1 MNEEKKYRYDV
12 LYLIAY
18 ALLCFMTL
26 SGGSQLIKI
35 SEEIK
40 LILYSVII
48 ILFSIK
54 IILNGIT
61 KKEII
66 ILVLFG
72 LMAVYTYMELG
83 TIFFITNLFA
93 IMALKKTNVTKIVK
107 VDIII
112 KLLFL
117 IMHSIFYFTD
127 IMFGDTIK
135 GAILYRGTMERHSL
149 YFTHP
154 NIVALMIFWLIVDIA
169 YLKKKLTIRNII
181 FFTILISIIYFLT
194 NSRTILAVYIVFL
207 CIFYLKEMKNKAFST
222 KMINFMYKY
231 IFEIITILSILMAT
245 LYGRGWTF
253 LDATFNALTSGRVY
267 SSYVAVNSI
276 GIHLF
281 GSTDLLQFENLIV
294 DNFYI
299 RSAVEYGLIYVLILI
314 CMTKFNREKEKNIT
328 DKVLVI
334 IFAVSLFSEYNSIII
349 GNAIP
354 LLLLGNIVINNHK
367 KEKKI
372 EE

>member
-1 MNEEKKYRYDV
+1 MSDEKKSRYDV

-18 ALLCFMTL
+18 TLLCFMTL

-54 IILNGIT
+54 MILTGIT

-72 LMAVYTYMELG
+72 VMAVYTYIELG

-93 IMALKKTNVTKIVK
+93 ILALKKTNIDKIVK
-107 VDIII
+107 VDAIVKI
-112 KLLFL
+112 LFL
-117 IMHSIFYFTD
+117 IIHSIFYFTD
-127 IMFGDTIK
+127 FIFGDIVEDS
-135 GAILYRGTMERHSL
+135 IVYRGTMERHSL

-154 NIVALMIFWLIVDIA
+154 NIVALIVFWLIVDIA
-169 YLKKKLTIRNII
+169 YLKKKLTIRNIMI
-181 FFTILISIIYFLT
+181 FTILISITYFLT

-207 CIFYLKEMKNKAFST
+207 CVFYLKDIKNKTFST

-231 IFEIITILSILMAT
+231 IFEIFTILSILMAI
-245 LYGRGWTF
+245 LYGNGWTF

-276 GIHLF
+276 GINLV
-281 GSTDLLQFENLIV
+281 SNADLLQFKNLVV

-299 RSAVEYGLIYVLILI
+299 RATVEYGLIYVLILMF
-314 CMTKFNREKEKNIT
+314 MTKINKKKEKYIT

-334 IFAVSLFSEYNSIII
+334 IFAISLFSEYNSIII
-349 GNAIP
+349 GNAVP

-372 EE
+372 GE

>member
-1 MNEEKKYRYDV
+1 MDEEKKYRYDV

-18 ALLCFMTL
+18 TLLCFMTL

-35 SEEIK
+35 GEEIK

-54 IILNGIT
+54 TILNGIT
-61 KKEII
+61 KKEFI

-72 LMAVYTYMELG
+72 VMAVYTYIELG

-93 IMALKKTNVTKIVK
+93 IMALKKTNITNIVK
-107 VDIII
+107 VDIAV

-117 IMHSIFYFTD
+117 IIHSIFYFTD
-127 IMFGDTIK
+127 IIFDNTIE
-135 GAILYRGTMERHSL
+135 GGVFYRGTMVRHSL

-154 NIVALMIFWLIVDIA
+154 NIVALIVFWLIVDLA

-181 FFTILISIIYFLT
+181 FFTILISITYFLT
-194 NSRTILAVYIVFL
+194 NSRTVLATYIVFL
-207 CIFYLKEMKNKAFST
+207 CLFYLKDMKNKIFST
-222 KMINFMYKY
+222 KMINFIYKY
-231 IFEIITILSILMAT
+231 IFEIFTILSILMAI
-245 LYGRGWTF
+245 LYGKGWVF
-253 LDATFNALTSGRVY
+253 LDATVNALTSGRVY
-267 SSYVAVNSI
+267 NSYVAVKNI
-276 GIHLF
+276 GINLF
-281 GSTDLLQFENLIV
+281 GSTDLLQFENLII

-314 CMTKFNREKEKNIT
+314 CMTKFNKEKEKDIT
-328 DKVLVI
+328 DKVLII
-334 IFAVSLFSEYNSIII
+334 IFAISLFSEYSSIII
-349 GNAIP
+349 GNAVP
-354 LLLLGNIVINNHK
+354 LLLLGNIVINSHK

-372 EE
+372 GE